1 MEVKCTICDQV
12 DDLNDDSF
20 QAKRL
25 RNRRTYMYLCPS
37 CYERIKVNT
46 EARHATGDFHLF
58 KEIKNKEKY
67 I

>member
-1 MEVKCTICDQV
+1 MEVKCTLCDRI
-12 DDLNDDSF
+12 DNLSDNSF

-25 RNRRTYMYLCPS
+25 RNRRTYMYLCPT

-46 EARHATGDFHLF
+46 EARHATGKFRLYREKKD
-58 KEIKNKEKY
+58 KEEY

>member
-1 MEVKCTICDQV
+1 MDVKCTICDKV

-25 RNRRTYMYLCPS
+25 RNRRTYMYLCS
-37 CYERIKVNT
+37 ECYNRIKLNT
-46 EARHATGDFHLF
+46 EARHATGKFRLY
-58 KEIKNKEKY
+58 KENKNKEEY